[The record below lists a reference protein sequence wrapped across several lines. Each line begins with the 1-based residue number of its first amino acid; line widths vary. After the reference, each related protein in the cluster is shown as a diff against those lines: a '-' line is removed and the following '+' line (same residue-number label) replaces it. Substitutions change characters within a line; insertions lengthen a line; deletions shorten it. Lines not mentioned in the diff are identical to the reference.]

1 MKKNISNFIA
11 AAALF
16 CSAAAVQA
24 QGLEGIIVEDYYTI
38 SGADATFIN
47 GGAISTPITAG
58 TKVYRV
64 YVDMAP
70 NYKLNTING
79 SPLPPGGGPS
89 PNPLD
94 ITTTTAFW
102 NDDNFGTEIPPQTAR
117 LDERAAFDSYITIG
131 VSGRSGG
138 AVGCGTNTQQA
149 GLLKTADTNGNLTLC
164 SVYSGFP
171 AGPGTPDGNAPRP
184 PPSLPWLTTS
194 VALSTSP
201 RFNPEVLPWS

>member
-1 MKKNISNFIA
+1 MVP
-11 AAALF
+11 LF
-16 CSAAAVQA
+16 TKA
-24 QGLEGIIVEDYYTI
+24 QGLQGIIVEDYYTI